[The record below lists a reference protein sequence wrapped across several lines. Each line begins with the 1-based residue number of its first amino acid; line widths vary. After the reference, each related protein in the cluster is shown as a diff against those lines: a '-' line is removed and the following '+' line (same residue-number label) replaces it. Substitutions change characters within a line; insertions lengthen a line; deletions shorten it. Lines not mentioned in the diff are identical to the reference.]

1 MTRARRYAD
10 GAISPLRATRFMAP
24 IPFGPRNVSVRLK
37 RNSEDT
43 ELGQPHNQNL
53 LIRTCFL
60 TGTLLGKPH
69 GEQPYGLFQH
79 PGLLA
84 SKKRISTL

>member
-10 GAISPLRATRFMAP
+10 GAISPLIATRFMAP

-60 TGTLLGKPH
+60 TGTLLGEPH
-69 GEQPYGLFQH
+69 GEQP
-79 PGLLA
+79 
-84 SKKRISTL
+84 